1 MKRIGYR
8 NPRRWLRLAF
18 ALPVTLVLWCAAVR
32 SASARAQTFDATGL
46 QRPSNIDTKWRV
58 KAGDDPAWSQPDF
71 DDSDW
76 ILVDPKRNLLEYF
89 PQERPEVLW
98 YRIRA
103 KVTSTQVQLSLEAD
117 HVSHAYEL
125 FVNGERLLWDGT
137 VSPYKPHSYFAYKV
151 APIPQRDMES
161 GSLLIAIRVHL
172 SPGEWSAATPG
183 LNYNNLL
190 IGRGPAL
197 HDSLWLRAITTYAG
211 SALRVLLAIVVGVM
225 ALALFSV
232 QRERVEYLWIL
243 FTVLGYVLAF
253 AWQMVLAVRNL
264 PLSWSACVDG
274 ILMLWVLLGP
284 IFMYLAFLRV
294 KIHRWVAVAIGIAS
308 ALTLLEVIGGDY
320 DWMLPSA
327 RLALS
332 MPLLLFAYLFIPIVL
347 IVHWRRGNREAGIL
361 LIPALLQAVVAD
373 FHIVMG
379 ALAWIP
385 EFSTRAYWFD
395 QRMTNYQLGPFPIH
409 LGDTANWLFWISL
422 GLILLLRTVRT
433 SRDQARLESELE
445 AARQVQHVILPE
457 ESVIFPGY
465 SVETVYRPAR
475 QVGGDF
481 YQVWPT
487 PEGGLLL
494 VVGDV
499 AGKGLPAAMLV
510 AVLVG
515 SIRTLAQMTSDPAA
529 ILAEMNA
536 RLLGRTNGG
545 FSTCLA
551 FHLRADGSGTLAS
564 AGHPG
569 PYLDGREL
577 ELPGGLPLGI
587 APCQSYESRTL
598 QLEHGGHITFYSD
611 GVIEAQNARRELLGF
626 ERARELSTLSAK
638 EIADAAS
645 AFGQEDDITVV
656 VIERGTELSL
666 EGAA

>member
-1 MKRIGYR
+1 VKYIGCR
-8 NPRRWLRLAF
+8 DPRRWLGLALS
-18 ALPVTLVLWCAAVR
+18 LPVTLALLCAATASG
-32 SASARAQTFDATGL
+32 SAQAQTFDARNL
-46 QRPSNIDTKWRV
+46 QKPSNIDTMWRV
-58 KAGDDPAWSQPDF
+58 KAGDDPAWSRPDF
-71 DDSDW
+71 DDSNW
-76 ILVDPKRNLLEYF
+76 TLVDPKRNLLEYF
-89 PQERPEVLW
+89 PQERPQVLW
-98 YRIRA
+98 YRIWV
-103 KVTSTQVQLSLEAD
+103 KVSPTQVRLSLEAD
-117 HVSHAYEL
+117 HVSHAFEL
-125 FVNGERLLWDGT
+125 FVNGERLLGDGT
-137 VSPYKPHSYFAYKV
+137 VSPYKPSSYFAYKV

-161 GSLLIAIRVHL
+161 GSLLIAIRMHL
-172 SPGEWSAATPG
+172 SRGEWSAAIPG

-190 IGRGPAL
+190 IGRGEAI
-197 HDSLWLRAITTYAG
+197 HDNLWLRAITTFAG
-211 SALRVLLAIVVGVM
+211 SALRVMLAIVVGVM

-253 AWQMVLAVRNL
+253 AWQMVLATRNL

-274 ILMLWVLLGP
+274 VLMLWGLLGP

-294 KIHRWVAVAIGIAS
+294 KIHRWAGVALGIAS
-308 ALTLLEVIGGDY
+308 VLALLEVIGGDY

-332 MPLLLFAYLFIPIVL
+332 MPLQLIAYLAIPILLV
-347 IVHWRRGNREAGIL
+347 IHWRRGNREAGIL

-373 FHIVMG
+373 FHILMG

-385 EFSTRAYWFD
+385 QFSTRAYWFD

-409 LGDTANWLFWISL
+409 LSDSMNWLFWISL

-433 SRDQARLESELE
+433 SREQARLESELE
-445 AARQVQHVILPE
+445 AARQVQNVILPE
-457 ESVIFPGY
+457 ELETVPGY
-465 SVETVYRPAR
+465 SVETVYRPAK

-515 SIRTLAQMTSDPAA
+515 SIRTLAQITSDPAA

-536 RLLGRTNGG
+536 RLLGRTNGA

-551 FHLRADGSGTLAS
+551 LHLHADGSGVIAS

-569 PYLDGREL
+569 PYLNGREL
-577 ELPGGLPLGI
+577 ELPGGLPLGV
-587 APCQSYESRTL
+587 APCQCYESCKL

-656 VIERGTELSL
+656 VIERG
-666 EGAA
+666 AALASVA